1 MRDYFFIMLM
11 GTLLVLTMARPFVG
25 VILWSWI
32 SFMSVHRLGW
42 GVINNLPWAMLTFGA
57 TVVGCLVA
65 REPKSFRPTAIM
77 VLLLIFAAA
86 ITFTTLVAISHPDNH
101 WMMWDKVFKIVIG
114 LVVTGA
120 LLNERWRIHAMVWL
134 MVIGVGYFGVKG
146 GLFTIMTGGIHNVV
160 GPPDSM
166 IGDRNHLAVALLFVI
181 PLMNWLR
188 LYSAHRI
195 VRIGLI
201 FAMVMTLFGAIGTQS
216 RGALVAMIGVAFL
229 LWLRTRGKIVS
240 GIAIAVA
247 VAGVIT
253 FMPESWV
260 ERMRT
265 IETYEE
271 DRSAMGRV
279 EIWKASLSIAL
290 ARPFT
295 GGGFRAMYEQGI
307 VDAYHPEPVTA
318 RAAHSIY
325 FEVLG
330 EHGFLVFG
338 LWLAMIGVGVWYTFR
353 LISLARNRPS
363 LAWAG
368 DLGRMA
374 QVSLVAYLV
383 GGAFLSLS
391 YWDVFWTLMV
401 TLGATHAIILSEVR
415 EGRAPLAEA
424 KATAGWRAARPA
436 RPGWRDR
443 PAGARA
449 PAE

>member
-11 GTLLVLTMARPFVG
+11 GTLLVLAMARPFVG

-42 GVINNLPWAMLTFGA
+42 GVATNLPWALLAFGA
-57 TVVGCLVA
+57 TAVGCLVA
-65 REPKSFRPTAIM
+65 REPRQFRPTAIM

-86 ITFTTLVAISHPDNH
+86 ITLTTLVAISHPDNH
-101 WMMWDKVFKIVIG
+101 WMMWDKVFKIIIG

-146 GLFTIMTGGIHNVV
+146 GLFTLMTGGIHNVV

-188 LYSAHRI
+188 LHSAHRI

-201 FAMVMTLFGAIGTQS
+201 VAMVATLFAAIGTQS
-216 RGALVAMIGVAFL
+216 RGALVAMAGVAFL
-229 LWLRTRGKIVS
+229 LWLRTPGKLVS
-240 GIAIAVA
+240 GIAIAGA
-247 VAGVIT
+247 VAAVIT
-253 FMPESWV
+253 FMPSSWV
-260 ERMRT
+260 ERMQT
-265 IETYEE
+265 IENFEE

-279 EIWKASLSIAL
+279 EIWHASLAIAL
-290 ARPFT
+290 GRPLT

-307 VDAYHPEPVTA
+307 VDTYYPVGIRA

-353 LISLARNRPS
+353 MIALARNRPA
-363 LAWAG
+363 LRWVG

-374 QVSLVAYLV
+374 QVSIVAYLV

-401 TLGATHAIILSEVR
+401 TLGATHALAAREVK
-415 EGRAPLAEA
+415 EGRAPLAGA
-424 KATAGWRAARPA
+424 AARRPGTAPA
-436 RPGWRDR
+436 PGWRDR
-443 PAGARA
+443 PATARTA
-449 PAE
+449 AG